1 MTQPKNTH
9 PNWQVDPFLAW
20 IQSVS
25 MASWDLEKEI
35 SGEEKEKVMGCW
47 LMQLARMDA
56 LTFLLQDYA
65 CN

>member
-1 MTQPKNTH
+1 
-9 PNWQVDPFLAW
+9 VDPFLAW

-47 LMQLARMDA
+47 LMQLARMH
-56 LTFLLQDYA
+56 LLFYYRIMPVTEKNYQ
-65 CN
+65 

>member
-1 MTQPKNTH
+1 
-9 PNWQVDPFLAW
+9 VDPFLAW

-35 SGEEKEKVMGCW
+35 SGEEKERVMGCW

-56 LTFLLQDYA
+56 LTFLL
-65 CN
+65 